1 MKRFITVSAKIVA
14 GLLAVLILVAAAVFV
29 TSELRIRKNW
39 TITQSVL
46 AVSNNPDAIDDG
58 RYLVNTRGCIDCH
71 AEDLGGGAVIDDPAM
86 GLAYAPN
93 ITPGKGSVVSGYNV
107 SDWARAIRHGV
118 NPAGRSLILM
128 PTEDYY
134 FIDDRDLSHMIAYL
148 QQLPEVDRESRQ
160 SKLGPLGRVL
170 LIAGK
175 LPILSAEKVDHTVFR
190 RAAPPRAATP
200 EYGEYVAKTC
210 IGCHHE
216 TFTGGKIP
224 TGPPHWPAAANL
236 TPHPMEGIGSWTEA
250 DFFRALREGK
260 RPDGRE
266 LDEVMPRIFGN
277 MNDDEIRALWL
288 YFQSLPPQSRG

>member
-1 MKRFITVSAKIVA
+1 MKRFLGISAKIVA
-14 GLLAVLILVAAAVFV
+14 GFIAILLLVAAAVFV
-29 TSELRIRKNW
+29 TSELRIRKDW
-39 TITQSVL
+39 SITQSVL
-46 AVSNNPDAIDDG
+46 AISDSPEAIDDG
-58 RYLVNTRGCIDCH
+58 RYLVLTRGCIDCH
-71 AEDLGGGAVIDDPAM
+71 GEDLGGGAVIDDPAM

-93 ITPGKGSVVSGYNV
+93 ITPGKGTVIASYTV

-118 NPAGRSLILM
+118 SPAGRSLILM

-148 QQLPEVDRESRQ
+148 QQLPAVDRESRQ

-170 LIAGK
+170 LVAGK

-190 RAAPPRAATP
+190 AMAPPRAATP

-216 TFTGGKIP
+216 TFAGGKIP
-224 TGPPHWPAAANL
+224 TGPPDWPAAANL
-236 TPHPMEGIGSWTEA
+236 TPHPTEGIGGWTEE
-250 DFFRALREGK
+250 DFFRALREAK

-266 LDEVMPRIFGN
+266 LSEIMPRIFAH
-277 MNDDEIRALWL
+277 MTDEELRALWL
-288 YFQSLPPQSRG
+288 YFQTLPPRGRG